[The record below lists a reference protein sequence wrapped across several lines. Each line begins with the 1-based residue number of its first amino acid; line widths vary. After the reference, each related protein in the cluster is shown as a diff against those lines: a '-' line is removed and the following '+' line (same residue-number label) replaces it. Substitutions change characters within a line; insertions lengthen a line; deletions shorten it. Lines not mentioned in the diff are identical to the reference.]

1 MISSLGIHVIHDEFT
16 FTLRESTDLRESI
29 WLGTTKI
36 DLREN
41 LSYFGNFLL
50 NRTSEKCHTQ
60 QLQTHHALRSSQ
72 PLQSCP
78 RSLARPARLH
88 KPPMQSLR
96 EVPPWHVWCA
106 GPAWRNRYAPRLPH
120 TFKLPRPRDFRRR
133 HCWGQVRQARL
144 LGGQRQ
150 GPRVYKQWRETSP
163 TCRQKNQRRSHASGC
178 PRRTR

>member
-78 RSLARPARLH
+78 RSHARPARLH
-88 KPPMQSLR
+88 TIHAKSEGSTSMARVVSEVSYDLR
-96 EVPPWHVWCA
+96 KA
-106 GPAWRNRYAPRLPH
+106 KLAWMSAYGS
-120 TFKLPRPRDFRRR
+120 TETKQTCMRDF
-133 HCWGQVRQARL
+133 L
-144 LGGQRQ
+144 
-150 GPRVYKQWRETSP
+150 
-163 TCRQKNQRRSHASGC
+163 
-178 PRRTR
+178 